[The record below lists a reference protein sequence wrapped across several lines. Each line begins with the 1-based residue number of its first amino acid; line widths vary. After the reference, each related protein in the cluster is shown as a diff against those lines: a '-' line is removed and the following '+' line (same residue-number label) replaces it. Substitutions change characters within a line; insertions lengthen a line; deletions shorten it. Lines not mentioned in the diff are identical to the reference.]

1 VPGDMRSKSGSESS
15 SKHLEL
21 TSTSDGSPPPVPP
34 PPLNYDGGHIPMV
47 SGLSSVVHVFVG

>member
-1 VPGDMRSKSGSESS
+1 MPGDMQSKSGSESS

-21 TSTSDGSPPPVPP
+21 ISTSDGSPPPVPP

-47 SGLSSVVHVFVG
+47 SGLSSVLSLI